1 MDIEGLFSIL
11 WDATVIIAILAFT
24 LGFIYIAIGQ
34 RETEGKD

>member
-11 WDATVIIAILAFT
+11 WDATVIIAILAFA

-34 RETEGKD
+34 RETERKD